1 MGFLPNFSDLI
12 KNEIDTDLTLY
23 FFIYLFCCLVSA
35 CFSSSIA
42 EGKIRDRLPHTILG
56 LLIPLIYPIFIKL
69 SLSPPK
75 TKKGTVVETA
85 PEEDEHN
92 LALTDLDQ
100 DYFKAIYLDKD
111 GGHTGPYLIDM
122 ESNIVKAQKILE
134 VHPDFI
140 IIETTNSNGKLLRQR
155 IPYSKMTTCTQIEKE
170 INTPKAQ
177 TNTPLGSS
185 AWTDGQDPEIRRAI
199 MNAQK
204 NFHQFRDEI
213 SLESRR
219 ITPLL
224 DHAIIKTFF
233 PSSDNSCKGE
243 SLYMDEIRI
252 EGETIYGIVTSTV
265 ENTPYVKKGDEVSF
279 TKDRIYDWFYVMEDQ
294 AYGGHTL
301 KAVAD
306 QLSESELSQ
315 AQQQPPLIWF
325 T

>member
-111 GGHTGPYLIDM
+111 GAHTGPYLIDM

-233 PSSDNSCKGE
+233 PSSDNSCEGE
-243 SLYMDEIRI
+243 SLYVDEIRI